1 MVKIMEK
8 INLHIYPSPY
18 KFETRINKEV
28 NSILEMRLADKII
41 IAGTWTSGLKEEEK
55 QSENIQ
61 IRRIKTCLDS
71 FSKNL
76 TTKILSTLF
85 FNFKTFFEFKNH
97 KISHI
102 NCHSLWVL
110 PLCVVL
116 KNSTGAKLIYDAH
129 ELETERAGLYGVKQK
144 IAKMLEKLLIKYV
157 DNTIVVGDLI
167 AGWYKKEYHL
177 NNVYVIRNVPLL
189 NTVAT
194 VKSNLLRKEFNIPD
208 DDIIFIYQGIIN
220 KGRGIE
226 IMIETFSKVANN
238 KHLVVMGFGPLENKI
253 IEATKR
259 YANIHFMPAV
269 KPQEIPLYTSGADV
283 GLFMVENI
291 GLSYYWCLPNKLFE
305 YLYCDLPV
313 IASDFPEIK
322 NIIDT
327 YNCGWTREPSIDNL
341 IAIVNSTNKSDIL
354 SKKTRL
360 KELQNNINWKVEAE
374 NLKNC
379 YN

>member
-61 IRRIKTCLDS
+61 IRRIKTCMDS

-76 TTKILSTLF
+76 TTKIVSTLF

>member
-1 MVKIMEK
+1 MEK